1 MVKRVVVGITGGIAS
16 YKMANICSKLVQK
29 GYEVRVMMT
38 RSAAE
43 FITPLTFQS
52 LTSQRVMIDMFDHP
66 EAGVSHIEWADW
78 GDCMLIAPATAN
90 ILGKVRN
97 GIADDFVS
105 TMIMAAA
112 VPVIFAPAMN
122 SNMYANPIV
131 QDNINTLKRL
141 GYHFVD
147 PEAGY
152 LACGYMGQGRLA
164 NDHMLLEAVD
174 NILNNVVQAA
184 ESSLDLNG
192 KPNGKLQGKLDGK
205 RVLITAGPTREA
217 IDPVRYLS
225 NYSSGKMGYALAE
238 AAREAGAKVTLISGP
253 VDLVAAD
260 EIQVI
265 RVNSAEEM
273 LDAALVHL
281 PNQDIII
288 KAAAVA
294 DYRPKVIAAQKIKKH
309 QDGMTI
315 ELEKTEDIL
324 ATISRLKTA
333 EQILVG
339 FAAESENLLGNARK
353 KLLDKQLDMIVANDI
368 SQADSGFH
376 VDYNTIVILKRDG
389 TQVSLPKARKQEVA
403 YSILQEIIKIN
414 E

>member
-192 KPNGKLQGKLDGK
+192 KPNGKFQGKLDGK